1 MEFQEV
7 YEKYYPIVY
16 KYLIKLTKDEVLAE
30 EYAQETFFKALKNIK
45 KYDPDKNM
53 LTWLCTIAKN
63 LFYTDVQKN
72 KRYAEIEDNM
82 ESDEESVADM
92 LIAKEASGEIL
103 KVLHKMEEPYKEVF
117 TLRVFGEVSFKQIGD
132 LFEKTE
138 SWARV
143 TYYRAKVKIK
153 EELEYEM

>member
-72 KRYAEIEDNM
+72 KRYTEIEDNM